1 MPKVLNPLFDAILAH
16 FDTINAAV
24 SLVRGLFTNTLLKLS
39 IITGS
44 GLSEGEWS
52 LKQPMGFTDGS
63 DVVPQRR
70 EKARSAL
77 RCIVTTES
85 IADQNDCVAL
95 NADPHTAVAVFQ
107 NIKGPLVLN
116 ITSILAETEE
126 HLPSTWP
133 VVI

>member
-1 MPKVLNPLFDAILAH
+1 MFQYFTTNTVTALKTVQ
-16 FDTINAAV
+16 TY
-24 SLVRGLFTNTLLKLS
+24 TNTLLKLS

-77 RCIVTTES
+77 RCIVTTKS

-95 NADPHTAVAVFQ
+95 NATRTLQWRFSR

>member
-1 MPKVLNPLFDAILAH
+1 MFQYFTTNTVTALKTVQ
-16 FDTINAAV
+16 TY
-24 SLVRGLFTNTLLKLS
+24 TNTLLKLS

-77 RCIVTTES
+77 RCIVTTKS

-95 NADPHTAVAVFQ
+95 NADPHTAVAVFKKYQ
-107 NIKGPLVLN
+107 G
-116 ITSILAETEE
+116 TTATEYYK
-126 HLPSTWP
+126 HFS
-133 VVI
+133 